1 MVYNGFIKPV
11 EGENKMRKAVF
22 LGLLVF
28 LAAAVGTD
36 LAAARREQAQTSG
49 EAQAISWDNWRAA
62 KLKAEEYDNGGKF
75 GEALQYY
82 LEYARQAEGL
92 GRPEIVAWGKNN
104 AAYMII
110 KMYKL
115 DPTVDLAPAKK
126 FLEEGM
132 AIDAA
137 TEDCKR
143 VLATNMEYVK
153 LYLKQPD

>member
-1 MVYNGFIKPV
+1 
-11 EGENKMRKAVF
+11 MRRTVI
-22 LGLLVF
+22 LGLLVV
-28 LAAAVGTD
+28 LAAAVGTG
-36 LAAARREQAQTSG
+36 LSYARQEQAQAAG
-49 EAQAISWDNWRAA
+49 EAPAISWDNWRAA
-62 KLKAEEYDNGGKF
+62 KLKAEEFDNAGKF

-92 GRPEIVAWGKNN
+92 GRMELVAWGKNN

-110 KMYKL
+110 KMHKQ

-137 TEDCKR
+137 TEDCKQ

-153 LYLKQPD
+153 LYLK

>member
-1 MVYNGFIKPV
+1 
-11 EGENKMRKAVF
+11 MRKAVF
-22 LGLLVF
+22 WGLAVL
-28 LAAAVGTD
+28 LAATAGTN
-36 LAAARREQAQTSG
+36 LATALQEQAQAAG
-49 EAQAISWDNWRAA
+49 EAQAVSWDNWRAA

-75 GEALQYY
+75 SEALQYY

-92 GRPEIVAWGKNN
+92 GRPDLVAWGKNN

-110 KMYKL
+110 KMHKL

-137 TEDCKR
+137 TEDCKL
-143 VLATNMEYVK
+143 VLATNMEYVL

>member
-1 MVYNGFIKPV
+1 
-11 EGENKMRKAVF
+11 MRRTVF
-22 LGLLVF
+22 LGLLVV
-28 LAAAVGTD
+28 LAAAVGTG
-36 LAAARREQAQTSG
+36 LAAARQEQAAG

-75 GEALQYY
+75 AEALQYY

-92 GRPEIVAWGKNN
+92 GRPELVAWGKNN

-110 KMYKL
+110 KMHKQ

-126 FLEEGM
+126 LLEEGM

>member
-1 MVYNGFIKPV
+1 
-11 EGENKMRKAVF
+11 MRKAVP
-22 LGLLVF
+22 GALLLILAVAMGTVPAVGGQAQAQEAGDRQTISYDKW
-28 LAAAVGTD
+28 LAAKETAEKND
-36 LAAARREQAQTSG
+36 REGNYVT
-49 EAQAISWDNWRAA
+49 
-62 KLKAEEYDNGGKF
+62 
-75 GEALQYY
+75 ALQYY

-92 GRPEIVAWGKNN
+92 GRPELVAWGKNN

-110 KMYKL
+110 KMHKA

-126 FLEEGM
+126 LLEEGM